1 MSNKLSFSRGLG
13 YVGTNADQPPNW
25 TFQERDPSQ
34 YDTNFSLGDVW
45 LNTVTQGKWVLTKLA
60 GTNVSKGALATWTV
74 WGATGNGIISITGTD
89 GVAVPGDINDK
100 VYFDTTIT
108 GLTITSGAPGFPNT
122 VIFGASGGG
131 NLVTKLQGD
140 AGAAVTADAGHT
152 IHIESTIPALSFTD
166 VGAPPNTLNLN
177 FTGALPGSIMQSLT
191 GTTPTTVYPDPA
203 TGNIQIDSAIPG
215 FTVVEDPGN
224 YKLTLTYAG
233 AMPGAFVWQQV
244 PGAAQ
249 AMVRMNGYIANNA
262 GMTVCT
268 LPALAAIG
276 DTFAV
281 TGMNNDFGWRVAQ
294 KAGQTIYFGEV
305 TTTTGVTGYIQS
317 TKTRDLVYIVCTN
330 TNDSFE
336 VVSSVGNIDY
346 N

>member
-1 MSNKLSFSRGLG
+1 MSNKVSSSRGLS
-13 YVGTNADQPPNW
+13 YVGTNADQPPNMVYSD
-25 TFQERDPSQ
+25 RDPTQ
-34 YDTNFSLGDVW
+34 YDINYSLGDIW
-45 LNTVTQGKWVLTKLA
+45 LNQTTQEVWTLVSLQ
-60 GTNVSKGALATWTV
+60 GTSTSKGELATWVHGT
-74 WGATGNGIISITGTD
+74 GAVGVVTITGTAGGAVSPD
-89 GVAVPGDINDK
+89 GAGNINLA
-100 VYFDTTIT
+100 TTIT
-108 GLTITSGAPGFPNT
+108 GLAINGNPGTNT
-122 VIFGASGGG
+122 LSFDAAGGG

-140 AGAAVTADAGHT
+140 AGAAVTADINHT
-152 IHIESTIPALSFTD
+152 IHIESTIPALSITS
-166 VGAPPNTLNLN
+166 VGAPANTLNLN
-177 FTGALPGSIMQSLT
+177 FTGTLPGSIMQSLS

-224 YKLTLTYAG
+224 YKMTLTYSG
-233 AMPGAFVWQQV
+233 GLPGAFVWQQV

-281 TGMNNDFGWRVAQ
+281 TGMNNDFGWRIAQ
-294 KAGQTIYFGEV
+294 NAGQTIYFGEV
-305 TTTTGVTGYIQS
+305 ATTTGITGYLQS
-317 TKTRDLVYIVCTN
+317 TKTRDLVYLVCTN
-330 TNDSFE
+330 TNTDFQ
-336 VVSSVGNIDY
+336 VVTSIGNIDY